1 MEGGPA
7 QEDRDDHSG
16 GNKALPLTGP
26 QKQARRDGDCDH
38 RVVDTAAHGREHRGG
53 DRGECG
59 DQAGGR
65 EGDDQSG
72 DKREDPATAASKANR
87 KGVSGNATGDG
98 CGDEPTRRRV
108 DARGQANGRTFEHL
122 EETGE
127 QRCADAADR
136 HRVDG
141 AGTSQAA
148 LTHVDAVPT
157 PHHEPCNRES
167 TDRVADSEGD
177 GRRDD
182 ARVHVRSLAG
192 ARDNATVPPV
202 SAQHGNAASAGPR
215 RLRPSTIS
223 ESPVAFDSRY
233 ELDWSR
239 PEYSRRLLR
248 EHLDQSNDGASRRRH
263 VIESQVHRLLQ
274 LLPAAPAR
282 VLDAACGPGLYALP
296 LARAGYDVTGVDV
309 SPAALRHAR
318 AASRAL
324 PRRLPVR
331 FVRADLRSL
340 ELPGPGFDAAVLIYY
355 VLEAFP
361 RRSQA
366 GILRRLGR
374 ALAPGALLVVEMRL
388 RPDQPPGRID
398 WWEVV
403 PRSILG
409 DRRHLLLGDTTYDPQ
424 RNLYVLREM
433 AVFDDGR
440 VEAQQTSAWLC
451 PYDDMPALF
460 RRGGFDV
467 VSIFEGWSRRR
478 ATQLSASALVV
489 ARRA

>member
-1 MEGGPA
+1 
-7 QEDRDDHSG
+7 
-16 GNKALPLTGP
+16 L
-26 QKQARRDGDCDH
+26 
-38 RVVDTAAHGREHRGG
+38 
-53 DRGECG
+53 
-59 DQAGGR
+59 
-65 EGDDQSG
+65 
-72 DKREDPATAASKANR
+72 
-87 KGVSGNATGDG
+87 
-98 CGDEPTRRRV
+98 
-108 DARGQANGRTFEHL
+108 
-122 EETGE
+122 
-127 QRCADAADR
+127 
-136 HRVDG
+136 
-141 AGTSQAA
+141 
-148 LTHVDAVPT
+148 
-157 PHHEPCNRES
+157 
-167 TDRVADSEGD
+167 
-177 GRRDD
+177 
-182 ARVHVRSLAG
+182 
-192 ARDNATVPPV
+192 V
-202 SAQHGNAASAGPR
+202 SAHHGNAGSAGPR
-215 RLRPSTIS
+215 GLRPSTIP

-239 PEYSRRLLR
+239 PDYSRRLLR
-248 EHLDQSNDGASRRRH
+248 EHLDQSHDGASRRQH
-263 VIESQVHRLLQ
+263 VVDGQVRRLLQ
-274 LLPAAPAR
+274 LLPRAPAR
-282 VLDAACGPGLYALP
+282 VLDAACGPGLYALR
-296 LARAGYDVTGVDV
+296 LARAGYDVTGVDI

-318 AASRAL
+318 AASRAE

-340 ELPGPGFDAAVLIYY
+340 ELPGPAFDAAVLIYY

-366 GILRRLGR
+366 GVLRRLAR

-388 RPDQPPGRID
+388 RPEQPPGRVD

-451 PYDDMPALF
+451 PYDDIPALF

-467 VSIFEGWSRRR
+467 VSIFEGWSRGR